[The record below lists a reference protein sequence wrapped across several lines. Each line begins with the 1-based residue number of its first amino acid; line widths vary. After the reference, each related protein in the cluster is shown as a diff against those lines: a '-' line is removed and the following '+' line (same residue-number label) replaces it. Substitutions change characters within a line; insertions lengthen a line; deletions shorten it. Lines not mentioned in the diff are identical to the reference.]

1 MIDLFSY
8 SPSRLFTSM
17 SFRDRHEAGQFL
29 AQKLLQYRD
38 EPDIIVL
45 ALPRGGVP
53 VAFEVAKALDAPLD
67 IFLVRKLGVPGH
79 EELAMGAV
87 ADGGV
92 VVLNEDVV
100 GPLNIPED
108 IIDDAIGRESRTIQK
123 QRANYRDGQ
132 PAPSIQGRTVI
143 LVDDGLATGATM
155 IAAARS
161 VRTRKPERLII
172 AVPVGS
178 AGACAQ
184 LMREADEVVCLASPE
199 PFWAVGVYYRDF
211 SQTEDDDVERL
222 LREARAARPG
232 TTSAE
237 LSATRQV

>member
-1 MIDLFSY
+1 
-8 SPSRLFTSM
+8 M

-53 VAFEVAKALDAPLD
+53 VAFEVAKALEAPLD

-108 IIDDAIGRESRTIQK
+108 IIDDAIRRESRTIQK

-143 LVDDGLATGATM
+143 LVDDGLATGSTM
-155 IAAARS
+155 RAAVAAL
-161 VRTRKPERLII
+161 RKKRPERLII
-172 AVPVGS
+172 AVPVG
-178 AGACAQ
+178 APDTCAE
-184 LMREADEVVCLASPE
+184 LGSEADEIICAIMPQHFV
-199 PFWAVGVYYRDF
+199 AVGLWYDDF
-211 SQTEDDDVERL
+211 SPTSDGTVRALLHEASQWQHAQAGGSRL
-222 LREARAARPG
+222 YPEYRP
-232 TTSAE
+232 
-237 LSATRQV
+237 